1 MKRVRTVPFSF
12 LAVLAVAA
20 VVAPAPALAQAWL
33 APRGEGS
40 FSLGYLNMW
49 VNDHVFNDG
58 VPFDGGRIDTQ
69 AVNLNLGYSV
79 TDRFTLSVGLPFVAS
94 RYQGDQPHA
103 RNGVVTLDNGS
114 YHGTFQDFRI
124 EARYMATTGSLV
136 VTPFLGVGVP
146 SHSYEYFAHTA
157 PGKDIKEVQGG
168 VSIGRR
174 LDPVLGDAYFQARYA
189 YAIPERV
196 LGISHNRSNFDL
208 EVGYFV
214 TPALT
219 LRALSFVQV
228 SHGGFHEPY
237 DIVTPVDFEHHD
249 QLARSKFFEL
259 GFSAAYALTRSLDGY
274 VAWLKTL
281 SARNTHMIAG
291 AISVG
296 VSVNFSPAQMMRNR
310 KHAAPPSS

>member
-1 MKRVRTVPFSF
+1 MRHVHTVLLSS
-12 LAVLAVAA
+12 LAVVAVAA
-20 VVAPAPALAQAWL
+20 AVTPAPAFAQAWL

-40 FSLGYLNMW
+40 FSLGYMNMW
-49 VNDHVFNDG
+49 VNEHVFDDG

-69 AVNLNLGYSV
+69 AVNLNLGYAV
-79 TDRFTLSVGLPFVAS
+79 TDRFSLSVGLPFVAS
-94 RYQGDQPHA
+94 RYRGDQPHA

-114 YHGTFQDFRI
+114 YHGTFQDFRF

-136 VTPFLGVGVP
+136 VTPFVGVGLP
-146 SHSYEYFAHTA
+146 SHGYEYFAHTA
-157 PGKDIKEVQGG
+157 PGKDIKEFQGG

-174 LDPVLGDAYFQARYA
+174 LDPVLADAYFQARYA

-196 LGISHNRSNFDL
+196 LGISHNRSNFDVEL
-208 EVGYFV
+208 GYFV

-228 SHGGFHEPY
+228 SHGGFHELY
-237 DIVTPVDFEHHD
+237 DIVTPEDFEHHD
-249 QLARSKFFEL
+249 QLARTNFFEL

-274 VAWLKTL
+274 VSWLKTI

-291 AISVG
+291 ALSVG
-296 VSVNFSPAQMMRNR
+296 ISVNFSPAQMMRNR
-310 KHAAPPSS
+310 KHVPTPTS